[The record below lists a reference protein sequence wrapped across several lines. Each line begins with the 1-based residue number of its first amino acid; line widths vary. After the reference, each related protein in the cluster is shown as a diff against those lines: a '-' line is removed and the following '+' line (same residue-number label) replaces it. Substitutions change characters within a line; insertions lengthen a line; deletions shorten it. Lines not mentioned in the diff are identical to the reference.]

1 MDVSDEDVVS
11 FKQWTHSEKVHTN
24 NMDGK
29 LCRGAHGAS
38 GELDNTPLHSPLQV
52 TSSFLSSCKASL
64 TTDSTTVLFHFAE
77 NESFITQ
84 DAAEEHYCEN
94 TQATIHPCAVSRLKD
109 DARVSALPVTTQN
122 MIQLLNIR

>member
-1 MDVSDEDVVS
+1 MDVSDEDAVS

-29 LCRGAHGAS
+29 LVEELTRQV
-38 GELDNTPLHSPLQV
+38 EKLDNTPLHSQV
-52 TSSFLSSCKASL
+52 TSGFLSLCKVSL

-84 DAAEEHYCEN
+84 DAVEEHYCEN
-94 TQATIHPCAVSRLKD
+94 TQATIHPCAVNHLKD
-109 DARVSALPVTTQN
+109 DARVSASPVTTQN
-122 MIQLLNIR
+122 MIQLLYTR